1 MSDYA
6 RFTVRGYHLDQYG
19 HTNIG
24 AYNTFMEEARW
35 RLFEN
40 YNAIEFFSELELA
53 LTLVNSNVNYRRPCS
68 LGDSLEV
75 QTKVMKIGSSSCRVE
90 QIVFMDGGNTKVL
103 EAEHTFVLMDKGTLK
118 SSPIEGRAR
127 EKLEQLAQVF

>member
-1 MSDYA
+1 VSEYS
-6 RFTVRGYHLDQYG
+6 RFKVRGYHLDQYG

-40 YNAIEFFSELELA
+40 YNAVEFFSELDLA
-53 LTLVNSNVNYRRPCS
+53 LTLVNSEVNYRRPCS
-68 LGDSLEV
+68 LGDALEV
-75 QTKVMKIGSSSCRVE
+75 QTKVMRIGTTSCKV
-90 QIVFMDGGNTKVL
+90 QQSIFLDGGNTHVVD
-103 EAEHTFVLMDKGTLK
+103 AEHTFVLMDKQTLK
-118 SSPIEGRAR
+118 SCKIEGKAR

>member
-19 HTNIG
+19 HMNIN

-53 LTLVNSNVNYRRPCS
+53 LTLVNSNVDYRRPCM
-68 LGDSLEV
+68 LGDMLEV
-75 QTKVMKIGSSSCRVE
+75 QTKVMKIGTSSCKV
-90 QIVFMDGGNTKVL
+90 QQTIFTDGGDKKIAG
-103 EAEHTFVLMDKGTLK
+103 AEHTFVLMDKGTLK
-118 SSPIEGRAR
+118 ATSIEGKAR
-127 EKLEQLAQVF
+127 EKLEQIAQAF